1 MAEINAYGYRDISTG
16 DAAVDG
22 LAGGVVAGVL
32 MAVYLEAAGL
42 MMGESLG
49 RMLGRFNPQ
58 EGDPLWIAFLL
69 HLAVAGVYGILFGI
83 LYRTAVILRK
93 DLLAPLPSAVLG
105 LVYGIL
111 LLVLARGVLLPGA
124 GSALMEIPLL
134 HFGIA
139 HLIFGISAGLLA
151 YQFRLKGA
159 V

>member
-1 MAEINAYGYRDISTG
+1 MEEINAYGYRDISTG

-42 MMGESLG
+42 WMGEGLG

-69 HLAVAGVYGILFGI
+69 HLAVAGVYGIIFGI
-83 LYRTAVILRK
+83 LYRAAIILRN

-111 LLVLARGVLLPGA
+111 LLLLARGVLLPGA
-124 GSALMEIPLL
+124 GSTLMEIPLL
-134 HFGIA
+134 HFGAA
-139 HLIFGISAGLLA
+139 HLLFGVSAGLLA
-151 YQFRLKGA
+151 YKFRLKGA

>member
-1 MAEINAYGYRDISTG
+1 MAEINTIGYRDISTG

-22 LAGGVVAGVL
+22 LAGGVVGGVL

-42 MMGESLG
+42 VMGESLG

-58 EGDPLWIAFLL
+58 EGDSLLVAFLL

-83 LYRTAVILRK
+83 LYRAAVILRK

-124 GSALMEIPLL
+124 GSTLMEIPLL

>member
-1 MAEINAYGYRDISTG
+1 MAEINAYVYRDISTG

-22 LAGGVVAGVL
+22 LAGGVVGGVL

-42 MMGESLG
+42 VMGEGLG
-49 RMLGRFNPQ
+49 RMLSRFNPQ
-58 EGDPLWIAFLL
+58 EGDSLLVAFLL

-83 LYRTAVILRK
+83 LYRVAVLLRK

-105 LVYGIL
+105 SVYGIL
-111 LLVLARGVLLPGA
+111 LLLMARGVLLPGA
-124 GSALMEIPLL
+124 GSALMEIPVL

-139 HLIFGISAGLLA
+139 HLLFGISAGLLA

-159 V
+159 G